1 MKSAASVI
9 DEQRSW
15 LLPLTIAVT
24 GVGLLVLIWGWVRT
38 GIMLGRPMSHEE
50 VEQLAGRT
58 RVLGPGKWFSKARLW
73 GKTAGLQVDPP
84 VEWTFQEMKTA
95 WRAGTWWRD
104 PDMRAKYLITLAGS
118 TAILGLFAIGVVISP
133 RSVKLILAGAMCY
146 ALARGMRAYWRA

>member
-1 MKSAASVI
+1 VKSAASVI